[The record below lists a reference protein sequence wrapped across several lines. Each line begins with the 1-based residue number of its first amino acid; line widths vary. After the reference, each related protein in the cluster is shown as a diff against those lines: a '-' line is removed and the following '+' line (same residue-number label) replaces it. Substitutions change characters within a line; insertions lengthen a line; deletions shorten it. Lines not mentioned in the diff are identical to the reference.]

1 MQLARVFT
9 DYMVLQR
16 QMPILI
22 WGTSEKKERIEI
34 KINKTMVCMADI
46 TAGEFSFL
54 IPLQETAEDVL
65 LEIGDTCLEHVDI
78 GEVWI
83 AGGQSNM
90 EFMMKYTE
98 DGEKEIASAND
109 RHLRTYIVGQY
120 SFAGEREAGYKAWNP
135 WDRWLTYL
143 PENVPTLPATAV
155 YFAKR
160 LRESGI
166 PVGILSC
173 NWGGT
178 SASAWIKK
186 ECLSKDE
193 VLAVYVDEFEEIVNK
208 LDLDRYYAI
217 KNMVRPAMASPQ
229 SGEAMGMI
237 LKNTFK
243 PEELIRMMTG
253 QAGQGAELS
262 VRPESDEAD
271 GQGSAAMDIS
281 RLSMEEIRAFG
292 PGGGTQRA
300 RYII

>member
-54 IPLQETAEDVL
+54 IPPQETAEDVL

-143 PENVPTLPATAV
+143 PENAPTLPATAV

-217 KNMVRPAMASPQ
+217 KN
-229 SGEAMGMI
+229 
-237 LKNTFK
+237 
-243 PEELIRMMTG
+243 
-253 QAGQGAELS
+253 
-262 VRPESDEAD
+262 SDEAD

-292 PGGGTQRA
+292 PGEPNEPGTLYENMVREITGFSA
-300 RYII
+300 RGIIWYQGETDENKAGIYERLFTALIRCWREE